1 MFNFLTK
8 FSMKYIIIVNGSI
21 KGQYN
26 SGTEIVKSIAHSDAV
41 SVSIVVFSPS
51 DLHVGFKNSIGNVD
65 IRMEYHCLVA
75 PITLST

>member
-1 MFNFLTK
+1 MVQLKGTTVGQRL
-8 FSMKYIIIVNGSI
+8 SRALHTLIVLS
-21 KGQYN
+21 
-26 SGTEIVKSIAHSDAV
+26 T
-41 SVSIVVFSPS
+41 VVFSPPS

>member
-1 MFNFLTK
+1 MVQLKVTTVGQRL
-8 FSMKYIIIVNGSI
+8 SRALHTLIVLSII
-21 KGQYN
+21 
-26 SGTEIVKSIAHSDAV
+26 
-41 SVSIVVFSPS
+41 VFSPS